1 MISDLKQAIES
12 LKVPDRP
19 AIIGLSGFSG
29 SGKSSLALSLAAELS
44 GTQVLESDVFWRPDS
59 NHLSD
64 EWLAIDRHSIRKD
77 VLIPARAG
85 RPVAFRP
92 WNWEEK
98 RLDDA
103 VVLPQCERIL
113 LEGIGIFHPDLTNL
127 FDLRIWVDA
136 PFDASMENGMRRDRE
151 TYGLTNDAE
160 WREVW
165 IPNERAY
172 FERFRPDRMADLV
185 VPWFG
190 G

>member
-1 MISDLKQAIES
+1 
-12 LKVPDRP
+12 
-19 AIIGLSGFSG
+19 
-29 SGKSSLALSLAAELS
+29 
-44 GTQVLESDVFWRPDS
+44 
-59 NHLSD
+59 
-64 EWLAIDRHSIRKD
+64 
-77 VLIPARAG
+77 
-85 RPVAFRP
+85 
-92 WNWEEK
+92 
-98 RLDDA
+98 
-103 VVLPQCERIL
+103 
-113 LEGIGIFHPDLTNL
+113 FHPDLTNL